1 MGDLERQELAALVR
15 DAVRDAM
22 PAHSCRFTDVE
33 ARTIHQMS
41 ERLTA
46 DQLTTLS
53 LVARA
58 LNSAG
63 ARLGQALVWGILAAA
78 LGALLALVKMG
89 FLKVE

>member
-22 PAHSCRFTDVE
+22 PRHQCRFTDIE
-33 ARTIHQMS
+33 AGTMHEVAKKLS
-41 ERLTA
+41 
-46 DQLTTLS
+46 DDHVHTLY

-63 ARLGQALVWGILAAA
+63 ARLGQAIVWGLMAAA
-78 LGALLALVKMG
+78 LGSLLAFVRMG
-89 FLKVE
+89 FLRVE